1 MNKDIRYLLHEMVS
15 HLYLAQLKL
24 NKLEELGYKQ
34 RNMDRELGN
43 IIDSVLERI
52 EVMDSGEVE

>member
-1 MNKDIRYLLHEMVS
+1 MNKDIRYLLHEIVS

-24 NKLEELGYKQ
+24 NKLEKLGYKQ
-34 RNMDRELGN
+34 RNLARELGN